1 MGILSKNLWL
11 FLSLLALAALISG
24 CTKCVKFDSIP
35 PETRWGAPA
44 GHSSGDVVYNE
55 DNIEVSV
62 HDFYLSATS
71 TNFGETRLG
80 TSFTGSGGQALFT
93 RDINLEFDF
102 SNLSFTPN
110 KVELVFRDTG
120 GIENIS
126 VNGSP
131 IIRGALVSG
140 SAAGLTWTVTDTP
153 EPANPVNRLGTLI
166 INGNIETLKIGGQE
180 FWIDSVCAQKE

>member
-1 MGILSKNLWL
+1 MGILSKQLWL
-11 FLSLLALAALISG
+11 FLSFLALGALISG
-24 CTKCVKFDSIP
+24 CTKCVKFDTIP

-44 GHSSGDVVYNE
+44 GHSSGDVVHTE
-55 DNIEVSV
+55 DSIEVSV
-62 HDFYLSATS
+62 HDFYLSDTS
-71 TNFGETRLG
+71 THFGETRLG
-80 TSFTGSGGQALFT
+80 ASFTGSGGQALFT

-110 KVELVFRDTG
+110 RVELVFRDTG

-140 SAAGLTWTVTDTP
+140 SAAGLTWTVTDAP
-153 EPANPVNRLGTLI
+153 EPTNPANRLGTFT
-166 INGNIETLKIGGQE
+166 INGNIDTLKIGGQE
-180 FWIDSVCAQKE
+180 FWIDSVCARRE